1 MDRNARTAAKI
12 AAIIVATV
20 IVTLLAYYICSALAG
35 HQLATA
41 SNQMNYSQ
49 WQDKFFSLVIVTGA
63 VTGICSLVWFI
74 LARWI
79 FKINMAVGIG
89 KRTIWA
95 ILAAVSLIACIIIP
109 RTYSVTLGIKINGL
123 IIALLVVFFTVV
135 GYWILSIFT
144 TPKAFKYTPVGALL
158 FARKK

>member
-12 AAIIVATV
+12 VAIIVVTA
-20 IVTLLAYYICSALAG
+20 IVTLLSYYICSALAG

-49 WQDKFFSLVIVTGA
+49 WQDKFFSIVTATGI

-74 LARWI
+74 LARWV
-79 FKINMAVGIG
+79 FKINMAIGVG

-109 RTYSVTLGIKINGL
+109 RTYSVTLGIKINGM
-123 IIALLVVFFTVV
+123 IIALMIVFLMVL
-135 GYWILSIFT
+135 GYWVLSIFT

-158 FARKK
+158 LAKKI